1 MNIAIITFSDFN
13 TNYGSILQAFAL
25 KFFLQEHGHKV
36 TFIKYREYNKFI
48 THSFKSRIK
57 KYAVKAYHLLY
68 TEQEKKRRSQ
78 FKAFIQSNIPHTHLY
93 TSEQDL
99 ESNLN
104 ENFDAYICGSD
115 QIWNINILGGL
126 REPYFLKFVPQ
137 GIKKIAYGPS
147 MGEYEPVGEEL
158 VRIKE
163 LLESFDFISTREQ
176 SSSIFLSTVLKKKV
190 LTVVDPT
197 FMLDS
202 TQWLSVIGK
211 KELPKGDYA
220 VCYCVRRNPLAPKLV
235 SKLKEI
241 YNVPIYNVSDN
252 LINVPGTQK
261 DYIACGPE
269 MFVNLVAGAKFC
281 VGTSFHL
288 AVFSTIFN
296 KHCFIAGSMHNKNRI
311 LGLFGLI
318 GRENHLIFDN
328 AIIEDSRSLSIKE
341 GNINHELLDKMIL
354 KSKKS
359 LLNALK
365 DE

>member
-137 GIKKIAYGPS
+137 GIKKIAYG
-147 MGEYEPVGEEL
+147 G
-158 VRIKE
+158 I
-163 LLESFDFISTREQ
+163 
-176 SSSIFLSTVLKKKV
+176 
-190 LTVVDPT
+190 
-197 FMLDS
+197 
-202 TQWLSVIGK
+202 
-211 KELPKGDYA
+211 
-220 VCYCVRRNPLAPKLV
+220 
-235 SKLKEI
+235 
-241 YNVPIYNVSDN
+241 
-252 LINVPGTQK
+252 
-261 DYIACGPE
+261 
-269 MFVNLVAGAKFC
+269 
-281 VGTSFHL
+281 
-288 AVFSTIFN
+288 
-296 KHCFIAGSMHNKNRI
+296 
-311 LGLFGLI
+311 
-318 GRENHLIFDN
+318 
-328 AIIEDSRSLSIKE
+328 
-341 GNINHELLDKMIL
+341 
-354 KSKKS
+354 
-359 LLNALK
+359 
-365 DE
+365 